1 MRICLYELTGALRL
15 LTDCE
20 NRRKEGERMTWVL
33 FIFCIGILICCEYF
47 REERD
52 YWRQKVQDYED
63 AEAMRAVNGRHT

>member
-1 MRICLYELTGALRL
+1 MRIRLHELTGALRL

-20 NRRKEGERMTWVL
+20 NRRKEGARMTWFL
-33 FIFCIGILICCEYF
+33 CICCIGLLIFCEYL

>member
-1 MRICLYELTGALRL
+1 
-15 LTDCE
+15 
-20 NRRKEGERMTWVL
+20 MTWVL
-33 FIFCIGILICCEYF
+33 FICCIGLLICCEYF